1 MLRRDPFFVLLLSF
15 FVACAE
21 PPSPAPTIAEQ
32 AQEIEAVFETPVE
45 YTTRHLDS
53 AAVFAFI
60 NAHPDTKADSAAI
73 VAFYQRRA
81 YQYAWFVND
90 SLSMA
95 ARNFFDFA
103 TPSDSAVAVDSAMSD
118 QQKLMASV
126 FSGDSLLWTDS
137 LRAATELELTAQF
150 FRLADKRYSGFVQ
163 RDLRELDWYIP
174 RRKKNVDQL
183 LDSLVA
189 GTMDLSPL
197 EPLHPQYALLK
208 EQLKQLH
215 AWEASGDT
223 VSIRMEVKQLR
234 TGDSS
239 VVIAQVR
246 TRLFRIGDISQD
258 NGSARFDSTM
268 AVAVQRARTRF
279 GLMADPVIDAS
290 LLSALNRPVAD
301 RIRQVLVNMERLRW
315 VNADPP
321 QDFILVNIPEYR
333 MHVFEAGRTAW
344 SMDVVVGATATRT
357 VVFGGDLSMV
367 VMAPYWNIPQ
377 SIIRGEILPAV
388 KKNSGYLDR
397 KRMEVVRGR
406 EVVPAR
412 SIDWSKYSTG
422 VPFVIRQKPGAQN
435 ALGQVKFLFP
445 NEHSI
450 YFHDTPSKSG
460 FVKEKRAFSHGCIRL
475 SEPARLAEYLLRND
489 STWNA
494 AAIRKAMNG
503 DKEITVKLSSPVP
516 VVLGYFTAW
525 VDEAGLLNF
534 REDVYGHDQRLAAE
548 LFVGKEDLAA
558 VQ

>member
-1 MLRRDPFFVLLLSF
+1 
-15 FVACAE
+15 
-21 PPSPAPTIAEQ
+21 
-32 AQEIEAVFETPVE
+32 TPVE

-53 AAVFAFI
+53 AAVFALI

-103 TPSDSAVAVDSAMSD
+103 APSDSAIAIDSALSD
-118 QQKLMASV
+118 RQQLMALA
-126 FSGDSLLWTDS
+126 FSGDSLSWTDS

-150 FRLADKRYSGFVQ
+150 FRLAEKRYSGFVQ

-208 EQLKQLH
+208 ERLKQLH
-215 AWEASGDT
+215 AWEDSGDT
-223 VSIRMEVKQLR
+223 AAIRMDPKQLR
-234 TGDSS
+234 MGDSTEA
-239 VVIAQVR
+239 IAKVR
-246 TRLFRIGDISQD
+246 TRLFRFGDIAQD
-258 NGSARFDSTM
+258 DGSALFDSTL
-268 AVAVQRARTRF
+268 AIAVQRARMRF
-279 GLMADPVIDAS
+279 GLVADPVIDKP
-290 LLSALNRPVAD
+290 LLSALNQPAGE

-321 QDFILVNIPEYR
+321 EDFILVNIPEYR
-333 MHVFEAGRTAW
+333 MHVYEAGRIAW

-397 KRMEVVRGR
+397 KRMEVVRGG

-412 SIDWSKYSTG
+412 SIDWSKYNTG
-422 VPFVIRQKPGAQN
+422 VPFVIRQKP
-435 ALGQVKFLFP
+435 
-445 NEHSI
+445 
-450 YFHDTPSKSG
+450 
-460 FVKEKRAFSHGCIRL
+460 
-475 SEPARLAEYLLRND
+475 
-489 STWNA
+489 
-494 AAIRKAMNG
+494 
-503 DKEITVKLSSPVP
+503 
-516 VVLGYFTAW
+516 
-525 VDEAGLLNF
+525 
-534 REDVYGHDQRLAAE
+534 
-548 LFVGKEDLAA
+548 
-558 VQ
+558 